1 MSLFAG
7 QTREQ
12 LRLAYA
18 DAWQRH
24 QAGLPLSPLA
34 AQIADVI
41 LVHPEYQALVA
52 DPTQALAFASAADPG
67 QENPFLHM
75 GLHLA
80 VRDQIATDRPA
91 GIRDLHRALQA
102 RAAEAHDAEH
112 RLMEALAEVLWEA
125 QRQNQAPDELRYLAL
140 ASRALRPVPGAG

>member
-18 DAWQRH
+18 DAWHRH
-24 QAGLPLSPLA
+24 QTGLPLSPLA

-52 DPTQALAFASAADPG
+52 APPQALAFASAADSG

-112 RLMEALAEVLWEA
+112 RLMQALAEVLWEA

-140 ASRALRPVPGAG
+140 ARRLLGPVPGAG

>member
-18 DAWQRH
+18 EAWQRH
-24 QAGLPLSPLA
+24 CAGLPLSPLA

-41 LVHPEYQALVA
+41 LVHPEYQALLT
-52 DPTQALAFASAADPG
+52 DPGQALAFAPAADDG
-67 QENPFLHM
+67 RENPFLHM
-75 GLHLA
+75 GMHLA
-80 VRDQIATDRPA
+80 IRDQIATDRPP
-91 GIRDLHRALQA
+91 GIRDLHRALLA
-102 RAAEAHDAEH
+102 RAGLAHDAEH

-125 QRQNQAPDELRYLAL
+125 QRRNAAPDELRYLTL
-140 ASRALRPVPGAG
+140 ARRALGPVPGAG

>member
-18 DAWQRH
+18 DAWRRH
-24 QAGLPLSPLA
+24 RAGLPLAPLD

-41 LVHPEYQALVA
+41 SLHPQYHRLVA
-52 DPTQALAFASAADPG
+52 DPAQMLAYEPAAG
-67 QENPFLHM
+67 GGHENPFLHM

-91 GIRDLHRALQA
+91 GIRELHCALQSRLA
-102 RAAEAHDAEH
+102 GTHAAEHS
-112 RLMEALAEVLWEA
+112 LMEALAEVLGEA
-125 QRQNQAPDELRYLAL
+125 QRANQAPDELRYLAL
-140 ASRALRPVPGAG
+140 ARRALRPAPDAG

>member
-1 MSLFAG
+1 MTLFGG

-12 LRLAYA
+12 LRLGFA

-24 QAGLPLSPLA
+24 RDGLPLSPVA

-41 LVHPEYQALVA
+41 VSHPEYQALVA
-52 DPTQALAFASAADPG
+52 DPAQALEFASAAG
-67 QENPFLHM
+67 SGEENPFLHM

-91 GIRDLHRALQA
+91 GIRDLHRALHA
-102 RAAEAHDAEH
+102 FGADPHEAEH

-125 QRQNQAPDELRYLAL
+125 QRSNQAPDERRFLDLARRAL
-140 ASRALRPVPGAG
+140 ARGP

>member
-24 QAGLPLSPLA
+24 RAGLPLSPLA

-41 LVHPEYQALVA
+41 LVHPEYQALLT
-52 DPTQALAFASAADPG
+52 DPGQARAFESAADAG

-91 GIRDLHRALQA
+91 GIRELHRALQA
-102 RAAEAHDAEH
+102 RAAAAHDGEH

-125 QRQNQAPDELRYLAL
+125 QRQNRAPDELRYLAL
-140 ASRALRPVPGAG
+140 AKRALGPVTGAG